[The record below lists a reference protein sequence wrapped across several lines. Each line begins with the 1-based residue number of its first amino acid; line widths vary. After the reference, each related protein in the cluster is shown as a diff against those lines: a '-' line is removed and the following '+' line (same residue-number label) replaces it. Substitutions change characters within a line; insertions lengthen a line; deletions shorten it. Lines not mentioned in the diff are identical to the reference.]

1 VFHVKP
7 LKRPARRGILVVHV
21 SASAGWL
28 GLSVGLLGLS
38 VAAVASGSPA
48 VAEASY
54 RSMAVF
60 ANWLMIPIAL
70 LTLGSGLV
78 LSLGTPWGLA
88 RYRWIWTKFWLTL
101 ITTAL
106 TAFSL
111 RPGVNAAAEEAAA
124 GISVSDPSGLLAAP
138 IVSLSTYLFMTA
150 ISVLKPWGM
159 TRRGRRLR
167 VSVTSAKPVDGRSL
181 NPTA

>member
-1 VFHVKP
+1 MKP
-7 LKRPARRGILVVHV
+7 LKRPVRRATLVVHV

-28 GLSVGLLGLS
+28 GLSLGLLGLS

-60 ANWLMIPIAL
+60 ANWLMIPVAL
-70 LTLGSGLV
+70 LTLGSGLL

-88 RYRWIWTKFWLTL
+88 RYRWVWTKFWLTL

-111 RPGVNAAAEEAAA
+111 RPGVNTAAKEAAA
-124 GISVSDPSGLLAAP
+124 GIPVTDPSGLLAAP
-138 IVSLSTYLFMTA
+138 IVSLSAYLFMTA

-167 VSVTSAKPVDGRSL
+167 VLASSGKALDERSL
-181 NPTA
+181 RPTA